1 MPQVSAAAA
10 RKTTKTIPSRKSRQT
25 SKILKTLPRAKAKS
39 PAQRKTPAKKPIIK
53 KLKAKTALKKARNR
67 AMRQIPKKNQTKTN
81 RTISPKKVKTQPN
94 QTISLKKAKS
104 LLTPTTLTMTL
115 KIQTAVKT
123 AAKAIQAQKKTTWG
137 KKIKIPMLPAALPQ
151 MIRKTPKT
159 QKAQTRR
166 SRRVPRIG
174 RTKSI

>member
-1 MPQVSAAAA
+1 
-10 RKTTKTIPSRKSRQT
+10 
-25 SKILKTLPRAKAKS
+25 
-39 PAQRKTPAKKPIIK
+39 
-53 KLKAKTALKKARNR
+53 
-67 AMRQIPKKNQTKTN
+67 MRQIPKKNQTKTN

-94 QTISLKKAKS
+94 QTVSLKKAKS

-123 AAKAIQAQKKTTWG
+123 TAKAIQVQKKTTWG

-166 SRRVPRIG
+166 SQ
-174 RTKSI
+174 